1 MNKAKNQGSRGC
13 FYSFAA
19 LNALEGQIK
28 KKFNQLL
35 KLSNEQV
42 VDCAGRGCN
51 GGSSL
56 TVYNYINKAGGIV
69 QESDYPFYAGNTQ
82 KVNQIEKNFFSKI
95 LKIYYYRLVVVKIKY

>member
-1 MNKAKNQGSRGC
+1 M
-13 FYSFAA
+13 
-19 LNALEGQIK
+19 
-28 KKFNQLL
+28 
-35 KLSNEQV
+35 KLSNEQI

-82 KVNQIEKNFFSKI
+82 TVNKKEK
-95 LKIYYYRLVVVKIKY
+95 